1 MQSIERDRVGDPAA
15 TDAELLT
22 RLREGSSEAYAQ
34 LWCRYIG
41 LALTVARRYAPGAA
55 EDLASEAFLAVYR
68 QVAVEGKGPR
78 EAFRPY
84 LLTTMRNLAI
94 RWSKA
99 GRLVD
104 TDPDIDET
112 DAVDPLTILSDEAEA
127 GELLAAFQDLPERW
141 QRVLWLAEVE
151 DVPRARIAAELGIKP
166 NAVSALTRRARNGLR
181 LQWLTRRVPAR
192 LASDPLHAAA
202 LLPAYVAAPRE
213 VSAADRTRIEGH
225 LAGCGVCAE
234 LHDEL
239 RAGFARTR
247 RATLGAAGFAA
258 LAGVVPASAAGSGG
272 AAGAAALL
280 VGGVVAGSM
289 GSTGIAAGIGVIAV
303 AGVLA
308 AALFLSGGASGAAD
322 GKHSETG
329 SVSAPGNSDGSTAG
343 FPSGTGTDA
352 DGSSGAGGGSSASGG
367 GTGQTAGG
375 RLGRGVDDPTIPV
388 VTFSDPETQELS
400 PSPPGPEPVQPGTG
414 PAEPGTGSPSGE
426 PQPEGPT
433 PGFTSPPPASAYF
446 APVLAGTATPGSE
459 VYVNVLDPRDSN
471 FAEGQNYAPTVDDQ
485 GVWSIDLRGL
495 GLSDGDYRYSVW
507 AVRDS
512 IASTATTGT
521 FEIVPPGVSGLTH
534 SEPMGLQEWSTTGAV
549 IELTGAPDTVMFV
562 VASIGGKDQVA
573 LVPLGAQGRT
583 VQRLRLLQP
592 GNAVLVFAD
601 YDQVDGYAGPSR
613 TWMTTVVSSNGDP
626 GGPLGGGG
634 GQVGD
639 DVFALDPL

>member
-1 MQSIERDRVGDPAA
+1 M
-15 TDAELLT
+15 LT

-166 NAVSALTRRARNGLR
+166 NAVSALTRRARNGLG

-202 LLPAYVAAPRE
+202 LLPAYVAAPSE
-213 VSAADRTRIEGH
+213 VSAADRNRIEGH

-258 LAGVVPASAAGSGG
+258 LAGVIPASAAGSGG

-289 GSTGIAAGIGVIAV
+289 GSTGVAAGIGVIAV

-308 AALFLSGGASGAAD
+308 TALFFSGGASGAAD
-322 GKHSETG
+322 GKPSETG
-329 SVSAPGNSDGSTAG
+329 SASVPGNSDGSTSG
-343 FPSGTGTDA
+343 FPSGTGTDTNG
-352 DGSSGAGGGSSASGG
+352 GSGTGGGSSAS
-367 GTGQTAGG
+367 AGG
-375 RLGRGVDDPTIPV
+375 NGQQPNGEFGRGVQDPTIV
-388 VTFSDPETQELS
+388 AADFDPSGQPGEYL
-400 PSPPGPEPVQPGTG
+400 PPPPQPQPAQPGTVSG
-414 PAEPGTGSPSGE
+414 PTDGQPGGDPGGGPNQMLLTSGAEPIPEQQRYIAPQLSGR
-426 PQPEGPT
+426 
-433 PGFTSPPPASAYF
+433 
-446 APVLAGTATPGSE
+446 ATPGSTVAVE
-459 VYVNVLDPRDSN
+459 YRYLDSYTTPTARIYTVAPDAAGAWSFDFRSLGNGRSGTHEYRVWAFTETDSSAAITGTFTIESPLITGVEFATTIPLEEASQTGLVFQVTGAPGTTVCMTTAAAEQWYEIPLDGSGKAVRRMRMHAYGFYYLYLEQCDRASATEMYRGAPAELAVDVYDDGAPIFTPWDPGL
-471 FAEGQNYAPTVDDQ
+471 E
-485 GVWSIDLRGL
+485 SIDL
-495 GLSDGDYRYSVW
+495 
-507 AVRDS
+507 
-512 IASTATTGT
+512 
-521 FEIVPPGVSGLTH
+521 
-534 SEPMGLQEWSTTGAV
+534 EP
-549 IELTGAPDTVMFV
+549 
-562 VASIGGKDQVA
+562 
-573 LVPLGAQGRT
+573 
-583 VQRLRLLQP
+583 
-592 GNAVLVFAD
+592 
-601 YDQVDGYAGPSR
+601 VD
-613 TWMTTVVSSNGDP
+613 
-626 GGPLGGGG
+626 
-634 GQVGD
+634 
-639 DVFALDPL
+639 